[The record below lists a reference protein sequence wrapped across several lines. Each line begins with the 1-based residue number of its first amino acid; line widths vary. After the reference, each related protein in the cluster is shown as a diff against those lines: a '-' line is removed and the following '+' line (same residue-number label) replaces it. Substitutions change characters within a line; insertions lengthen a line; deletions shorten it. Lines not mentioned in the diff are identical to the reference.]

1 MKKLISVFITLAL
14 IMCSWAFASSLLE
27 KSKDFYY
34 NDAANVL
41 EYEAK
46 AEIYFNNKNLENA
59 TGSQI
64 VMATVRSIGSLTV
77 EDYALKLFN
86 SWGVG
91 DKKKDNG
98 FLLLMV
104 IARNPDDGDYTIAQG
119 SGTNAIADPGEL
131 GDYMEEYLEP
141 DFAKGKYSDG
151 ARKIFRV
158 LFEHVRDYY
167 GLNLAYLNYDAI
179 EKQGLLGGQ
188 DSGFTAQ
195 KTAKKEGGGINWF
208 WIILIIVV
216 IVIIVSSIRKKKR
229 GTTVTPRVVTPV
241 TPPVP
246 PVPPVV
252 VAPQPPRRP
261 TTFRTGYYHTPNQ
274 SHGRTSSGAGVLGG
288 FLNSLSRGMSSP
300 SSSRSSSSRSYTSR
314 PSSSSS
320 SSSRSSSSRP
330 SSFGGAKGG
339 GGRSSGGGASRRK

>member
-1 MKKLISVFITLAL
+1 MKKLLSVCLALAL
-14 IMCSWAFASSLLE
+14 IMCSWALASSLLE

-46 AEIYFNNKNLENA
+46 AEIYFNNKNLEKA

-64 VMATVRSIGSLTV
+64 VIATVRTTGSLTT
-77 EDYALKLFN
+77 DGYTDKLFN

-104 IARNPDDGDYTIAQG
+104 IARDPDDGDYWVRQG
-119 SGTNAIADPGEL
+119 SGTNAIIDPGEI
-131 GDYMEEYLEP
+131 GDYLEKYLEP

-195 KTAKKEGGGINWF
+195 KTAAKKEGGGISWF

-261 TTFRTGYYHTPNQ
+261 TTFRTGYY
-274 SHGRTSSGAGVLGG
+274 RTMNSVQNRAKSSRVLGG
-288 FLNSLSRGMSSP
+288 FLDGLSRGMSSP

-320 SSSRSSSSRP
+320 GSSSRP
-330 SSFGGAKGG
+330 SSFGGASGG
-339 GGRSSGGGASRRK
+339 GGRTSGGGAGRRK